1 MSAHI
6 FNIFEGNSF
15 FDKSFETEPMSETII
30 QVDTESLVGL
40 YGPGDKY
47 LNQIKDYFPKLK
59 IIVRGELIKL
69 MGENR
74 EIKKFEE
81 RFELL
86 LVHFEK
92 FGKVSEEVVSQ
103 LMNENINSAA
113 THSITDE
120 SVLVYGR
127 HGKLIKAQTPNQKVM
142 VKSIDHNDMLFA
154 IGPAGTG
161 KTYTAVA
168 LAVRALKNKEVK
180 RIILTRPAVEAGESL
195 GFLPGDMKDKLD
207 PYLQPLYDALRDML
221 PHQKLLSYLEDETI
235 EIAPLAYMRGRTL
248 GNVFAILDEAQ
259 NASESQ
265 IKMFLTRMGK
275 ASKFII
281 TGDVTQID
289 LPRHKSSGLLKA
301 QDILKNIKGIDF
313 IYLNQKDIIR
323 HKLVTRIVDAY
334 EKHNS

>member
-1 MSAHI
+1 
-6 FNIFEGNSF
+6 
-15 FDKSFETEPMSETII
+15 MSESIL
-30 QVDTESLVGL
+30 QVDIESLVGL
-40 YGPGDKY
+40 YGSGDKY
-47 LNQIKDYFPKLK
+47 LNKIKDLFPKLK

-69 MGENR
+69 IGESK
-74 EIKKFEE
+74 EIKKFEK
-81 RFELL
+81 RFDLL
-86 LVHFEK
+86 LAYYEK
-92 FGKVSEEVVSQ
+92 YGKINEDIVSQ
-103 LMNENINSAA
+103 IMNNEETLSDSHAF
-113 THSITDE
+113 TDNN
-120 SVLVYGR
+120 VLVYGR
-127 HGKLIKAQTPNQKVM
+127 YGKLIKAQTPNQKAM
-142 VKSIDHNDMLFA
+142 VRSIDTNDMIFA

-168 LAVRALKNKEVK
+168 IAVRALKNKEVK

-221 PHQKLLSYLEDETI
+221 PHQKLLTYLEDKTI

-248 GNVFAILDEAQ
+248 SNVFAILDEAQ

-275 ASKFII
+275 TSKFII

-289 LPRHKSSGLLKA
+289 LPRHKTSGLLKV
-301 QDILKNIKGIDF
+301 QEILTNIKGIDF

-323 HKLVTRIVDAY
+323 HKLVTHIVDAY
-334 EKHNS
+334 EQHQNKKT

>member
-15 FDKSFETEPMSETII
+15 FYKTFETEPMSETIL
-30 QVDTESLVGL
+30 QVDTDSLVGL
-40 YGPGDKY
+40 YGPADKY
-47 LNQIKDYFPKLK
+47 LSQIKDFFPKLK

-69 MGENR
+69 MGDSK
-74 EIKKFEE
+74 EIKKFEK

-86 LVHFEK
+86 LVHYEK
-92 FGKVSEEVVSQ
+92 FGKITENVVAQ
-103 LMNENINSAA
+103 IMNEESGASSAPA
-113 THSITDE
+113 VSDE

-127 HGKLIKAQTPNQKVM
+127 HGKLIKAQTPNQKLM
-142 VKSIDHNDMLFA
+142 VKSINHNDMIFA

-168 LAVRALKNKEVK
+168 LAVRALKNKEVR

-221 PHQKLLSYLEDETI
+221 PHQKLLTYLEDETI

-289 LPRHKSSGLLKA
+289 LPRHKTSGLLKA
-301 QDILKNIKGIDF
+301 QEILKGIKGIDF
-313 IYLNQKDIIR
+313 IHLNQKDIIR

-334 EKHNS
+334 EKHSS